1 MNASVFGNK
10 IGKDMSQPVEN
21 KCLDF
26 DLQEKKAKKINL
38 RRPGIEPEPRDWETR
53 MLTITPTTLRSCNGK
68 NGCIYKD
75 SKMNILAFTYQL
87 VSSQNSFQPG
97 FDRGRIWYTK
107 VGKAVGLV
115 IRTSRPGC
123 KQKRKAN
130 YSKVQ
135 QCK

>member
-53 MLTITPTTLRSCNGK
+53 MLTITPTTLRSSIGK
-68 NGCIYKD
+68 NGCIYVKRLKNEYYD
-75 SKMNILAFTYQL
+75 IYVPVGIFTE
-87 VSSQNSFQPG
+87 
-97 FDRGRIWYTK
+97 
-107 VGKAVGLV
+107 
-115 IRTSRPGC
+115 
-123 KQKRKAN
+123 
-130 YSKVQ
+130 
-135 QCK
+135 

>member
-1 MNASVFGNK
+1 
-10 IGKDMSQPVEN
+10 MSQPVEN
-21 KCLDF
+21 MCLDF
-26 DLQEKKAKKINL
+26 DLQEKRQKKKINL

-53 MLTITPTTLRSCNGK
+53 MLTITPTTLRDNNCK
-68 NGCIYKD
+68 NGC
-75 SKMNILAFTYQL
+75 SLSERFILVFTYQL

>member
-26 DLQEKKAKKINL
+26 DLEEKKAKKINL

-53 MLTITPTTLRSCNGK
+53 MLTITPTTLRNCYCK
-68 NGCIYKD
+68 NGCVLSERI
-75 SKMNILAFTYQL
+75 ILVFTYQL

>member
-53 MLTITPTTLRSCNGK
+53 MLTITPTTLHSCIGK
-68 NGCIYKD
+68 NGCIYVQRLKNEYYD
-75 SKMNILAFTYQL
+75 IYVPVGIFTE
-87 VSSQNSFQPG
+87 
-97 FDRGRIWYTK
+97 
-107 VGKAVGLV
+107 
-115 IRTSRPGC
+115 
-123 KQKRKAN
+123 
-130 YSKVQ
+130 
-135 QCK
+135 

>member
-26 DLQEKKAKKINL
+26 DLQEKKAKKFNL

-68 NGCIYKD
+68 NGCI
-75 SKMNILAFTYQL
+75 
-87 VSSQNSFQPG
+87 
-97 FDRGRIWYTK
+97 
-107 VGKAVGLV
+107 
-115 IRTSRPGC
+115 
-123 KQKRKAN
+123 
-130 YSKVQ
+130 
-135 QCK
+135 

>member
-26 DLQEKKAKKINL
+26 DLQEKKAKKKINL

-53 MLTITPTTLRSCNGK
+53 MLTITPTTLRDYKCK
-68 NGCIYKD
+68 NGCIL
-75 SKMNILAFTYQL
+75 SERIILVFTYQL

-115 IRTSRPGC
+115 IRTSRLGC